1 MVMCSVV
8 KADGMPCKAH
18 AKKDHIFCATHLRQ
32 KEIKLDKVRDDASMA
47 TQDLS
52 SDEESA
58 AVTQQKQLPV
68 VMHNNSLFEPKKAY
82 ETPSLDALTA
92 QVSDVQQMIARME
105 SMIIGKGKKQTVKP
119 KQITEKGLLRKAKF
133 MFYHDNKT
141 HKDILGEIVPRLE
154 SAGLLFKRK
163 SVVEGVEVF
172 KDVIPWQMVKEGT
185 DALFETLPD
194 ESRDL
199 YLEKA
204 RIVMTM

>member
-18 AKKDHIFCATHLRQ
+18 AKKDHIFCATHLRL
-32 KEIKLDKVRDDASMA
+32 KEKKASGSDDDSQTSKMS
-47 TQDLS
+47 TVL
-52 SDEESA
+52 
-58 AVTQQKQLPV
+58 TLPV
-68 VMHNNSLFEPKKAY
+68 VNHPMPSNSADTTV
-82 ETPSLDALTA
+82 ETLAKNLSDLTS
-92 QVSDVQQMIARME
+92 QVSDLQELIAGME
-105 SMIIGKGKKQTVKP
+105 IGKAGKKHSAKP
-119 KQITEKGLLRKAKF
+119 KQVTEKGILRKAKF
-133 MFYHDNKT
+133 MFYHENKT
-141 HKDILGEIVPRLE
+141 RADILGEIVPRLE

-185 DALFETLPD
+185 DALFESLPD

-199 YLEKA
+199 YMAKA